1 MEIEAL
7 IKKISEDKT
16 RLANDIDAQ
25 NGLERLKAVAKE
37 YRGEYELVWSHDTLE
52 NIKNEPP
59 QEAYNTGLKELDNL
73 TGGLGLQQM
82 IGLGAQSGHG
92 KTAFGLWLLD
102 KYKELNPVFIALEQ
116 SPKELVRQRMKNGQ
130 FIPNF
135 LHSKKHDAIVDP
147 DWVEERLIEGI
158 AKYNTKL
165 VMIDHMGYL
174 EAGKDYRRED
184 NHLRIEKKLQ
194 AIKHLAMKWNV
205 LIVILIQLDQMEEHE
220 PPQLRNLKGSS
231 AIRQECDKIIL
242 LWRNN
247 AKVGKTRSYDN
258 KVLISLQKNRQTGI
272 NGNVGSEFNFE
283 TGDYFI
289 TPDTM
294 EWCMNLEERSKEEVN
309 ADNAF

>member
-1 MEIEAL
+1 MEIDEL
-7 IKKISEDKT
+7 IKKISQDKQ

-25 NGLERLKAVAKE
+25 SGLERLKAVAKE
-37 YRGEYELVWSHDTLE
+37 YRGEYELIWSHDTLE
-52 NIKNEPP
+52 EIKNEPP
-59 QEAYNTGLKELDNL
+59 QEAHNTGLKELDDL

-92 KTAFGLWLLD
+92 KTAFGLWLLE
-102 KYKELNPVFIALEQ
+102 KYKNLNPVFIALEQ
-116 SPKELVRQRMKNGQ
+116 SPKELVRQRLKNGQ
-130 FIPNF
+130 FVPNF
-135 LHSKKHDAIVDP
+135 LHSKKHDAMVDP
-147 DWVEERLIEGI
+147 DWVEERLVEGI

-174 EAGKDYRRED
+174 EVGKDYRRED

-205 LIVILIQLDQMEEHE
+205 IIVILIQLDQMEEHE
-220 PPQLRNLKGSS
+220 PPQIRNLKGSS
-231 AIRQECDKIIL
+231 AIRQECDKIIF

-272 NGNVGSEFNFE
+272 NGNVGSEFIFQ
-283 TGDYFI
+283 TGDYQI

-294 EWCMNLEERSKEEVN
+294 EWCENLEEKSKEEIN
-309 ADNAF
+309 ANDAF